1 MNTKKTVLSI
11 IIPAFNEEKTIE
23 DILIRVKKIDLR
35 GIEKEIIVVND
46 GSTDKTQEVLK
57 KCSGIVQITHNQNY
71 GKGAALKTGFQAA
84 TGDILLIQDADL
96 EYDPKDYL
104 AMIYPILKG
113 TTDVVLGSRFLR
125 YKFRFFG
132 KHRSPYLFHYFGN
145 FLITS
150 LTNILYRKN
159 FTDYEGCY
167 KAFTKKSIQEVSLE
181 SDGFEFDNEL
191 VAKLIRRGNRFT
203 EVPIQY
209 HPRSYQEGKKINWR
223 HGLIILWTIVKWR
236 FLPVK

>member
-113 TTDVVLGSRFLR
+113 TTDVVLGSRFLW

-191 VAKLIRRGNRFT
+191 VAKLIRKGNRFT

-223 HGLIILWTIVKWR
+223 HGLIILWTICKWR

>member
-23 DILIRVKKIDLR
+23 DIIIRVKNIDLR

-125 YKFRFFG
+125 YKIRFFG
-132 KHRSPYLFHYFGN
+132 KRRSPYLFHYIGN
-145 FLITS
+145 ILITS

-167 KAFTKKSIQEVSLE
+167 KAFTKRSIQEVSLE

-191 VAKLIRRGNRFT
+191 VAKLIRKGNRFT

-223 HGLIILWTIVKWR
+223 HGLIMLWTIFKWR

>member
-23 DILIRVKKIDLR
+23 EIIIRVKNIDLR

-57 KCSGIVQITHNQNY
+57 KCSGIVQIAHNQNY

-104 AMIYPILKG
+104 AMIYPILQGKN
-113 TTDVVLGSRFLR
+113 DVVLGSRFIL
-125 YKFRFFG
+125 YKPRFFG
-132 KHRSPYLFHYFGN
+132 KRRSPYLFHYFGN
-145 FLITS
+145 ILITF
-150 LTNILYRKN
+150 LTNIFYRKTILVHV
-159 FTDYEGCY
+159 FKVTFYGRGEGCH
-167 KAFTKKSIQEVSLE
+167 Q
-181 SDGFEFDNEL
+181 G
-191 VAKLIRRGNRFT
+191 
-203 EVPIQY
+203 
-209 HPRSYQEGKKINWR
+209 H
-223 HGLIILWTIVKWR
+223 H
-236 FLPVK
+236 

>member
-1 MNTKKTVLSI
+1 MYEQNDH
-11 IIPAFNEEKTIE
+11 FHFGN
-23 DILIRVKKIDLR
+23 ILI
-35 GIEKEIIVVND
+35 
-46 GSTDKTQEVLK
+46 T
-57 KCSGIVQITHNQNY
+57 
-71 GKGAALKTGFQAA
+71 F
-84 TGDILLIQDADL
+84 
-96 EYDPKDYL
+96 
-104 AMIYPILKG
+104 
-113 TTDVVLGSRFLR
+113 
-125 YKFRFFG
+125 
-132 KHRSPYLFHYFGN
+132 
-145 FLITS
+145 

-191 VAKLIRRGNRFT
+191 VAKLIRKGNRFT

-223 HGLIILWTIVKWR
+223 HGLIMLWTIFKWR